1 MREIRERGDRGDGED
16 GGEAVLSKITIQAK
30 TNSENICKVS
40 L

>member
-1 MREIRERGDRGDGED
+1 MRERGDGGDGEER
-16 GGEAVLSKITIQAK
+16 GEAVLSKITIQAK

>member
-1 MREIRERGDRGDGED
+1 MREMRERGERGDGEY
-16 GGEAVLSKITIQAK
+16 GEEAVLSKITIQAK

>member
-1 MREIRERGDRGDGED
+1 MREIREKGDRGDGED
-16 GGEAVLSKITIQAK
+16 GGEALLSKITIQAK